1 MKSGFWM
8 ILLQGIVGIVF
19 GILLIVWPLK
29 SLVFITWLIGAYLLL
44 HSIILI
50 VYGLLLPKG
59 ENKGLK
65 VLHGIVG
72 LIAGVIFMSGTVTV
86 LEVLVFFF
94 AIWSLA
100 VGIIEIL
107 VAILNKEDDEELNAI
122 QIFSGLFA
130 ILVAVL
136 LFVYPTQSIAFV
148 QIILGLA
155 VLAAGVST
163 LVHGLKV
170 RK

>member
-1 MKSGFWM
+1 M

-65 VLHGIVG
+65 VLHGVVG

-107 VAILNKEDDEELNAI
+107 VAILSKEDDEELNAI

-155 VLAAGVST
+155 VLAAGVGT
-163 LVHGLKV
+163 LVHGLKI
-170 RK
+170 RR

>member
-65 VLHGIVG
+65 VLHGVVG

-86 LEVLVFFF
+86 LEVLIFFF

-107 VAILNKEDDEELNAI
+107 VAILSKEDDEELNAI

-155 VLAAGVST
+155 VLAAGVGT
-163 LVHGLKV
+163 LVHGLKI
-170 RK
+170 RR

>member
-1 MKSGFWM
+1 M

>member
-1 MKSGFWM
+1 M

-107 VAILNKEDDEELNAI
+107 VAILSKEDDEELNAI